1 MTAHIDA
8 VRERWPD
15 AQGFYAERDH
25 RTRLEVAQ
33 LDSYVQRPVEI
44 RICPSAATDATAQ
57 RIMIMAANLTA
68 RWARGVRVEV
78 PEVPLND
85 ALRSHGDVLLAAR
98 IAREMT
104 SADPFGNFEV
114 QERLVPDPAALRL
127 TIGPTQDWP
136 SPTSD
141 EDYRVDATGWT
152 ALGSR
157 GNRNASY
164 ARRPATVAAASL
176 AAAIGVADLFKR
188 AVGHSS
194 SEWLG
199 DLAWCTW
206 HQAFRRV
213 DDDECASHEARDRL
227 DLGNVLLAGVGA
239 VGSAVA
245 YILAMMP
252 IAGCMTILDRDHVET
267 SNLNRSPL
275 FMAIDAALGRSKVD
289 VVRAFLERTGVT
301 VDGLHGHWR
310 DHEDALSTRSLDV
323 WVSLTNEDG
332 AWAGLPFLLPPIV
345 LHGTT
350 TSGWGASCGRH
361 IPRLED
367 CTACRMPR
375 PVAEFRGPC
384 AEGDIAPVAQTT
396 PVRAALPFLS
406 AAAAALVVAELSK
419 LGLPEAAHLP
429 NSVHADFRF
438 GLPAVMS
445 LSLGPTASCKG
456 CGMALLPAWED
467 RGGRGRY
474 HSLSRSGGLLS
485 A

>member
-1 MTAHIDA
+1 MTARGDA
-8 VRERWPD
+8 VRERWPE
-15 AQGFYAERDH
+15 AQQFYAERDH
-25 RTRLEVAQ
+25 RTRLEVTQ
-33 LDSYVQRPVEI
+33 LDSYVHRPVEI
-44 RICPSAATDATAQ
+44 RIAPGVATDPTAQ
-57 RIMIMAANLTA
+57 RILILAANLTA
-68 RWARGVRVEV
+68 RWARRVRVEAPRV
-78 PEVPLND
+78 DLCD
-85 ALRSHGDVLLAAR
+85 ALRSHGDVLLGAR

-104 SADPFGNFEV
+104 SADPFGTFEV
-114 QERLVPDPAALRL
+114 RERLVPDAGALRL
-127 TIGPTQDWP
+127 NIGPSEGWP
-136 SPTSD
+136 SPTPT
-141 EDYRVDATGWT
+141 EDYRVDAIGWT
-152 ALGSR
+152 AHGTR
-157 GNRNASY
+157 GDRAPY
-164 ARRPATVAAASL
+164 PRRPATVSAASL
-176 AAAIGVADLFKR
+176 AAAIGAADLFKR

-194 SEWLG
+194 GEWLH
-199 DLAWCTW
+199 DVAWCTW
-206 HQAFRRV
+206 HQAFRRLN
-213 DDDECASHEARDRL
+213 DAECARHEVQDQL

-245 YILAMMP
+245 YIMAMTP
-252 IAGCMTILDRDHVET
+252 FVGRITVLDRDHVET

-275 FMAIDAALGRSKVD
+275 FMAIDAALGQSKVD
-289 VVRAFLERTGVT
+289 VVRAFLERAGAHV
-301 VDGLHGHWR
+301 VGLQGHWR
-310 DHEDALSTRSLDV
+310 DHEDAIGTGAFDV

-375 PVAEFRGPC
+375 PHAEFRGPC
-384 AEGDIAPVAQTT
+384 AEGDIAPVVQTA
-396 PVRAALPFLS
+396 PARAALPFLS

-419 LGLPEAAHLP
+419 LALPGVETLP

-445 LSLGPTASCKG
+445 LSLGPTAGCKG
-456 CGMALLPAWED
+456 CSMAMLPSWED

-474 HSLSRSGGLLS
+474 HSLSRAAGLVS